1 VRRYSIAAG
10 SPTVW
15 TFTLSATNAEVKMGT
30 IVAYKGTYVTDV
42 SSNPKSMSLTVAES
56 PVPAYVG
63 QTSNGIYKIEGST
76 LTFAANE
83 PGVATRPT
91 DFTPGG
97 NAEVFTLIKQ

>member
-1 VRRYSIAAG
+1 
-10 SPTVW
+10 
-15 TFTLSATNAEVKMGT
+15 M
-30 IVAYKGTYVTDV
+30 
-42 SSNPKSMSLTVAES
+42 
-56 PVPAYVG
+56 YVG

-83 PGVATRPT
+83 PGVATRPA

>member
-1 VRRYSIAAG
+1 
-10 SPTVW
+10 
-15 TFTLSATNAEVKMGT
+15 MGT
-30 IVAYKGTYVTDV
+30 IVAYKGTYVTDA
-42 SSNPKSMSLTVAES
+42 SSNPKSMSLTITES
-56 PVPAYVG
+56 PMPAYVG

-76 LTFAANE
+76 LTFAANQ